1 MMVNG
6 LPELARLDRLGPGC
20 CPPRGPSPAGSI
32 TGGLLPRLRRCG
44 FRSQVVDTHGGRV
57 DAVEFADVV
66 HRAAAGLCRRGVWPD
81 DVVAVLAPVGP
92 ERLIAV
98 YTAMAIGGVA
108 LPLDLGSD
116 LDTLAD
122 VLARTDARLILVAAP
137 LAGVALELAERSRIR
152 QIIAFGD
159 VPGTTPFRELL
170 RPPEDGSSYD
180 PEHGLFDSGVL
191 SYAVPHGGLVT
202 TVHSHVELLGAFHRL
217 QERLAITAS
226 DVVLVEPGMGE
237 PDRVVLAAVALWNGA
252 TLVTT
257 RLEEGSAVARAAAA
271 FGVTVRGG
279 PTPRRIAGPLGS
291 EN

>member
-1 MMVNG
+1 M
-6 LPELARLDRLGPGC
+6 
-20 CPPRGPSPAGSI
+20 I
-32 TGGLLPRLRRCG
+32 
-44 FRSQVVDTHGGRV
+44 DTHGGRV
-57 DAVEFADVV
+57 EAVEFAATL

-92 ERLIAV
+92 ERLTAV
-98 YTAMAIGGVA
+98 YTAMALGCVA
-108 LPLDLGSD
+108 LPLELTSD
-116 LDTLAD
+116 LETLAD
-122 VLARTDARLILVAAP
+122 VLARTDARMILVSAP

-159 VPGTTPFRELL
+159 VPGTTPFTELL
-170 RPPEDGSSYD
+170 RPPDDGSSYD

-202 TVHSHVELLGAFHRL
+202 TVHSHIELLGAFHRL
-217 QERLAITAS
+217 EERLAVTPA
-226 DVVLVEPGMGE
+226 DVVLVEPGMSE

-257 RLEEGSAVARAAAA
+257 PLDDGPAMPGVAAA

-279 PTPRRIAGPLGS
+279 PTPRRIGGPVGSAG
-291 EN
+291 